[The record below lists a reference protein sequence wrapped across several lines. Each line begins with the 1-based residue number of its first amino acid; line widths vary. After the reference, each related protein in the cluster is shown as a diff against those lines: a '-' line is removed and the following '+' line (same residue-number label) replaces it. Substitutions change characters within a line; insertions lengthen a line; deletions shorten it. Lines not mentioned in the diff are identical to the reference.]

1 MDSAENARQNY
12 LGAPLIFSNSGASFC
27 KRGAIHWLNKTGDI
41 AMFKRSKL
49 PAGKSSKSAGQ
60 SNSPDSAGDFEERRS
75 VPRALPIPVV
85 IEGSEDSDWALW
97 EDSVWR
103 QEFQLQA
110 EKRRLQR
117 PAAVPE
123 AIEGNETSDWAL
135 WQESV
140 WQVERQ
146 LQFSASPSKRLLKN
160 DAFRSVSGVTKRK
173 LPP

>member
-1 MDSAENARQNY
+1 MV
-12 LGAPLIFSNSGASFC
+12 
-27 KRGAIHWLNKTGDI
+27 KRP
-41 AMFKRSKL
+41 KL
-49 PAGKSSKSAGQ
+49 PAGKSSKLAGQ

-75 VPRALPIPVV
+75 IPRALPIPVV
-85 IEGSEDSDWALW
+85 VEGSEDSDWALW

-117 PAAVPE
+117 PAEVPE

-160 DAFRSVSGVTKRK
+160 DTARPASGVAKRK
-173 LPP
+173 PPP

>member
-1 MDSAENARQNY
+1 MHGRIVINY
-12 LGAPLIFSNSGASFC
+12 FRVLVTVVSILQMGGPFS
-27 KRGAIHWLNKTGDI
+27 WLNKKIGEI
-41 AMFKRSKL
+41 AMSQRSKL
-49 PAGKSSKSAGQ
+49 PAGKSAKPAGR
-60 SNSPDSAGDFEERRS
+60 SNSPNSAEAFEERRS
-75 VPRALPIPVV
+75 MPRALPIPVV

-117 PAAVPE
+117 PASVPE

-140 WQVERQ
+140 WQIEKQ
-146 LQFSASPSKRLLKN
+146 LQFSASPSKRLLK
-160 DAFRSVSGVTKRK
+160 SVSVRPASGVAKRK
-173 LPP
+173 PPSAK